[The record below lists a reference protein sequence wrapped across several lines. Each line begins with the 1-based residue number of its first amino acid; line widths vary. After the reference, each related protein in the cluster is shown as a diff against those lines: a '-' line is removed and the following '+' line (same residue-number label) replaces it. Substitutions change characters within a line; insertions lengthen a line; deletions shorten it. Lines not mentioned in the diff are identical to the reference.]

1 MRISDWSSDG
11 CSSDLP
17 RTSRNSLARWAAP
30 EPTMTEQ
37 RAVPG
42 QDERYMRIA
51 LGLAARGL
59 GNTWPNPAV
68 GCVIVKD
75 GRIVGR
81 GWTQVGGRPHAE
93 PHALAEAGVAARG
106 DPART
111 RVVTGKS
118 GGVRLCLGGDRY
130 IKKNKQ

>member
-1 MRISDWSSDG
+1 MCVSPRSTAISAR
-11 CSSDLP
+11 P

-37 RAVPG
+37 RVPPG
-42 QDERYMRIA
+42 QAERYMRIA

-59 GNTWPNPAV
+59 GNTWPNPAA

-81 GWTQVGGRPHAE
+81 RWAQVGARPQAE
-93 PHALAEAGVAARG
+93 HPPRAQAGVADRG
-106 DPART
+106 APA
-111 RVVTGKS
+111 
-118 GGVRLCLGGDRY
+118 
-130 IKKNKQ
+130 